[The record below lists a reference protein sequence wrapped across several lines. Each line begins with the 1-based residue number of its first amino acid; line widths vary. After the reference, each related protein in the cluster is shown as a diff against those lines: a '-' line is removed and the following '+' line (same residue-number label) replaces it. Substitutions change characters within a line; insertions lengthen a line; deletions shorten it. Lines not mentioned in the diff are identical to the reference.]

1 MWRHA
6 LAHGGVRR
14 ALCTKLSAPTGIFVD
29 AENLSGFLRNGG
41 ARQIIS
47 WAVELGNP
55 IVRKAYGN
63 WNTMQGLERGLVEN
77 GFQLIHTPYPVAGK
91 SAADIAMVVDVMGV
105 LYTQKE
111 LQTFVLATGDSDFSH
126 LFCHLR
132 QTGRTVVGVGPDSPL
147 SRIVKNSC
155 DRYILIPSTRAQ
167 HHMAVA
173 GDWDA
178 GRELVRRALD
188 SLPLGEERVQIGRL
202 KDQMLRLDSSF
213 NLQLYPECSTFGR
226 FVASAHLADVMPPI
240 IRDQLGNM
248 YLDLAS
254 ATRVALSATQDNV
267 KRDPGEVFFGPVK
280 WDEAQEPVKW
290 DEARELVQRALD
302 SLDLGVERVQISALK
317 DHMLRLDS
325 SFDQRR
331 FGCRSWREFLNSDAL
346 VGLIPEIFEDARG
359 NHYFN
364 GSSTD
369 GPKSLRVLPF
379 NGSST
384 DVPRSLRLLAFNF
397 FWGMRLFKRLPS
409 EAVKEVEPSVHPL
422 SHWQIDSD
430 VGQQLLDADN
440 EAFFEVVDA
449 VLYFSAQ
456 FHGVPFTI
464 ALERNRHHLQSA
476 RAQHL
481 DWISLARSQWEL
493 VNEDLRDPSL
503 APAAEAA
510 KQAAVKAFE
519 HDYTLVL
526 EKHGMPALQAV
537 LRQLIAGGETSV
549 ASKSKWISRIGTA
562 FTQARQSVALTD
574 VESEGGKEGE
584 GGAEGKASGAAYAFI
599 ADASQALLSPEALRS
614 LSRSELQKTAKSFGQ
629 KANGKSEE
637 IIAALSALR
646 TNAATEPCLP
656 QQPSP

>member
-1 MWRHA
+1 MWR
-6 LAHGGVRR
+6 LGVRR

-29 AENLSGFLRNGG
+29 AENLSGFLRDGG
-41 ARQIIS
+41 SRQLIS

-111 LQTFVLATGDSDFSH
+111 LQTFILATGDSDFSH

-155 DRYILIPSTRAQ
+155 DRYILVPSTRAQ
-167 HHMAVA
+167 HHLAVA

-188 SLPLGEERVQIGRL
+188 SLPLGEERVQLSRL

-213 NLQLYPECSTFGR
+213 NLLLYPEFSTFGR
-226 FVASAHLADVMPPI
+226 FLASAHLADVMPPI

-254 ATRVALSATQDNV
+254 ATRVARSASQDNV
-267 KRDPGEVFFGPVK
+267 KRDSLGDMSLDLATRVARSASQ
-280 WDEAQEPVKW
+280 DTVKW

-302 SLDLGVERVQISALK
+302 SLPLGEERVQISFLK
-317 DHMLRLDS
+317 DQVLRLDS

-331 FGCRSWREFLNSDAL
+331 FGCRSWRGFLTSDAL

-359 NHYFN
+359 NPYFN
-364 GSSTD
+364 
-369 GPKSLRVLPF
+369 R
-379 NGSST
+379 SST
-384 DVPRSLRLLAFNF
+384 DVSENEFRARQMPSRLRVLAFNF

-409 EAVKEVEPSVHPL
+409 EAVNEVEPSVLPSSQWEL
-422 SHWQIDSD
+422 DSD

-440 EAFFEVVDA
+440 EAFFELVDA
-449 VLYFSAQ
+449 VLFFSAQ
-456 FHGVPFTI
+456 YHGVPYTI

-481 DWISLARSQWEL
+481 GWISLAHCKWEL
-493 VNEDLRDPSL
+493 INQVLRDPFMAPVHDPYL
-503 APAAEAA
+503 AT

-519 HDYTLVL
+519 HDFTLVL

-537 LRQLIAGGETSV
+537 LHQLIAGGETSV
-549 ASKSKWISRIGTA
+549 ASRGEWSSRIGAA
-562 FTQARQSVALTD
+562 FTQARHTVALTD
-574 VESEGGKEGE
+574 FEREGGREGE
-584 GGAEGKASGAAYAFI
+584 GGAEEKASGASDAFV
-599 ADASQALLSPEALRS
+599 ADASQALLSPGALRS

-646 TNAATEPCLP
+646 TNAATVPCLP
-656 QQPSP
+656 Q

>member
-1 MWRHA
+1 MWR
-6 LAHGGVRR
+6 LAHCGVRR

-29 AENLSGFLRNGG
+29 AENLSGFLRDGG
-41 ARQIIS
+41 SRQLIS

-111 LQTFVLATGDSDFSH
+111 LQTFILATGDSDFSH

-155 DRYILIPSTRAQ
+155 DRYILVPSTRAQ
-167 HHMAVA
+167 HHLAVA

-188 SLPLGEERVQIGRL
+188 SLPLGEERVQLSRL

-226 FVASAHLADVMPPI
+226 FVASAHLADLMPPI

-254 ATRVALSATQDNV
+254 ATRVARSASQDT
-267 KRDPGEVFFGPVK
+267 
-280 WDEAQEPVKW
+280 VKW

-302 SLDLGVERVQISALK
+302 SLPLGEERVQISFLK
-317 DHMLRLDS
+317 DQVLRLDS

-331 FGCRSWREFLNSDAL
+331 FGCRSWRGFLTSDAL

-359 NHYFN
+359 NPYFN
-364 GSSTD
+364 
-369 GPKSLRVLPF
+369 R
-379 NGSST
+379 SST
-384 DVPRSLRLLAFNF
+384 DVSENEFRARQMPSRLRVLAFNF

-409 EAVKEVEPSVHPL
+409 EAVNEVEPSVLPSSQWEL
-422 SHWQIDSD
+422 DSD

-440 EAFFEVVDA
+440 EAFFELVDA
-449 VLYFSAQ
+449 VLFFSAQ
-456 FHGVPFTI
+456 YHGVPYTI

-481 DWISLARSQWEL
+481 GWISLAHCKWEL
-493 VNEDLRDPSL
+493 INEVLRDPFMAPVHDPYL
-503 APAAEAA
+503 AT

-519 HDYTLVL
+519 HDFTLVL

-537 LRQLIAGGETSV
+537 LHQLISGGETSV
-549 ASKSKWISRIGTA
+549 ASRGEWSSRIGAA
-562 FTQARQSVALTD
+562 FTQARHTVALTD
-574 VESEGGKEGE
+574 FEREGGREGE
-584 GGAEGKASGAAYAFI
+584 GGAEEKASGASDAFV
-599 ADASQALLSPEALRS
+599 ADASQALLSPGALRS

-646 TNAATEPCLP
+646 TNAATVPCLP
-656 QQPSP
+656 Q